1 MQSCGVDEA
10 GKGPVLGPMIIAIV
24 SGDEDTLKKIGAKD
38 SKALSH
44 PSRLRIFELIK
55 KEAGFMQW
63 VKISS
68 SELNREMEGETINKI
83 EERKVSELINFSP
96 CSKIYVDSFDVN
108 EERLSKLL
116 SGMTGKEVICRHR
129 ADSQFYSVSAASI
142 VAKVIREREMDIIRK
157 KYGNIGSGYPSD
169 PMTVKFLE
177 DSIKN
182 GIDIT
187 DIVRTHWKTYL
198 NAVNSVRQKRLP

>member
-24 SGDEDTLKKIGAKD
+24 SGDEDTLKRIGAKD

-55 KEAGFMQW
+55 KEAGFVQW

-68 SELNREMEGETINKI
+68 SELNREMEGATINRI
-83 EERKVSELINFSP
+83 EERKVSELIKNSP
-96 CSKIYVDSFDVN
+96 CNKIYVDSFDVN

-116 SGMTGKEVICRHR
+116 SGMTGKEVICRHK
-129 ADSQFYSVSAASI
+129 ADSQFYPVSAASI
-142 VAKVIREREMDIIRK
+142 VAKVIREREMDIIRN
-157 KYGNIGSGYPSD
+157 KYGNVGSGYPSD
-169 PMTVKFLE
+169 PTTIKFLE
-177 DSIKN
+177 DSIQN
-182 GIDIT
+182 GIDIG
-187 DIVRTHWKTYL
+187 DIVRTHWKTYM
-198 NAVNSVRQKRLP
+198 NVVNSKSQKHLP

>member
-83 EERKVSELINFSP
+83 EEGKVSELIKISP

-142 VAKVIREREMDIIRK
+142 VAKVIRESEMDIIRK

-169 PMTVKFLE
+169 PTTIKFLE
-177 DSIKN
+177 NSIQN

>member
-142 VAKVIREREMDIIRK
+142 EAKVIREREMDIIRK

>member
-24 SGDEDTLKKIGAKD
+24 SGDEDTLKRIGAKD

-55 KEAGFMQW
+55 KEAGFVQW

-68 SELNREMEGETINKI
+68 SELNREMEGATINRI
-83 EERKVSELINFSP
+83 EERKVSELIKNSP

-116 SGMTGKEVICRHR
+116 SGMTGKEVICRHK
-129 ADSQFYSVSAASI
+129 ADSQFYPVSAASI
-142 VAKVIREREMDIIRK
+142 VAKVIREREMDIIRN
-157 KYGNIGSGYPSD
+157 KYGNVGSGYPSD
-169 PMTVKFLE
+169 PTTIKFLE
-177 DSIKN
+177 DSIQN
-182 GIDIT
+182 GIDIG
-187 DIVRTHWKTYL
+187 DIVRTHWKTYM
-198 NAVNSVRQKRLP
+198 NVVNSKSQKHLP

>member
-1 MQSCGVDEA
+1 
-10 GKGPVLGPMIIAIV
+10 
-24 SGDEDTLKKIGAKD
+24 
-38 SKALSH
+38 
-44 PSRLRIFELIK
+44 
-55 KEAGFMQW
+55 MQW

-142 VAKVIREREMDIIRK
+142 VAKVIREREMDIIRR

>member
-24 SGDEDTLKKIGAKD
+24 SGDEDTLKRIGTKD

-55 KEAGFMQW
+55 KEAGFVQW

-68 SELNREMEGETINKI
+68 SELNREMEGATINRI
-83 EERKVSELINFSP
+83 EERKVSELIKNSP
-96 CSKIYVDSFDVN
+96 CNKIYVDSFDVN

-116 SGMTGKEVICRHR
+116 SGMTGKEVICRHK
-129 ADSQFYSVSAASI
+129 ADSQFYPVSAASI
-142 VAKVIREREMDIIRK
+142 VAKVIREREMDIIRN
-157 KYGNIGSGYPSD
+157 KYGNVGSGYPSD
-169 PMTVKFLE
+169 PTTIKFLE
-177 DSIKN
+177 DSIQN
-182 GIDIT
+182 GIDIG
-187 DIVRTHWKTYL
+187 DIVRTHWKTYM
-198 NAVNSVRQKRLP
+198 NVVNSKSQKHLP

>member
-142 VAKVIREREMDIIRK
+142 VAKVIREREMDIIRR